1 MFVYNVSLKLEWE
14 IVEAWLKWMREEHIQ
29 EVLDTGCFI
38 EAKMFKLLDQDDS
51 EGPTFVV
58 QYTCHKKIDYLKYK
72 AQFAPA
78 LQQKGA
84 EKFGQKMVAFRSLME
99 RL

>member
-14 IVEAWLKWMREEHIQ
+14 IVEAWLKWMREEHLQ
-29 EVLDTGCFI
+29 EVLDTGCFT

-51 EGPTFVV
+51 EGPTFIV
-58 QYTCHKKIDYLKYK
+58 QYTCNKKIDYLKYK
-72 AQFAPA
+72 THFAPA

-84 EKFGQKMVAFRSLME
+84 EKFEQKMVAFRSLME
-99 RL
+99 QI